1 MTTKMTQNRE
11 DVLAVLPAKRSAKNG
26 IRAMELTTLK
36 SPRNAAEQKQALAL
50 RKEQAALAVQGWN
63 TVHDEVRSFADEH
76 STL

>member
-1 MTTKMTQNRE
+1 MTTKMTKNRE
-11 DVLAVLPAKRSAKNG
+11 DVLAVLPAKRRVKNG
-26 IRAMELTTLK
+26 IRPMELTTLK

-63 TVHDEVRSFADEH
+63 TVHDEVGSFADEH

>member
-1 MTTKMTQNRE
+1 
-11 DVLAVLPAKRSAKNG
+11 
-26 IRAMELTTLK
+26 MELTTLK

-76 STL
+76 FTL